1 MINIGFQKLTS
12 GSRLRN
18 ADLGDLTH
26 DLIDRGFPEEDIA
39 FFQEGLD
46 RGGTILVLEV
56 EKGDIPQVEDILG
69 DAQVVLH

>member
-1 MINIGFQKLTS
+1 MGLIAKISNIVKKSCYWMLLLS
-12 GSRLRN
+12 ESE
-18 ADLGDLTH
+18 
-26 DLIDRGFPEEDIA
+26 FPEEDIT